1 MQFLDKFFG
10 NIFLRMNYAN
20 SAEFEKKYTLICLQ
34 RGRLF
39 KWVTFFACLFS
50 LYLDLILNKDGAI
63 DALYRRVLL
72 SVHIAGLALSLVY
85 IIIYSALKRSQQYRF
100 SRASKATVISD
111 MFLSLLA
118 GAILSLNSQRFT
130 GNIDAYI
137 LMVFAVALVIPMYPK
152 WVVGIYGVVHLFFLI
167 ALSSFQHG
175 NAIIIKQSNSTTIVL
190 VALVVFIV
198 LYKNNV
204 SNFLNEE
211 RLREGKAT
219 FTRLFETNPFP
230 LLISSFEDGRI
241 LNANQKAML
250 YFGVQKEQLSTLTH
264 KELYKNASDVDIIHE
279 MLRANTVLNNY
290 MAEQKTLTGEAK
302 HSMASYELIDY
313 MGEKSI
319 LIGVTD
325 LAQIKRMEHEL
336 TIHASMDILTGIFN
350 RRVGMDLI
358 RKRYEM
364 TKREGG
370 GFILCF
376 IDLDNLK
383 MVNDKFGHLE
393 GDAFIIHT
401 CRIIKEEVNPNDI
414 IFRYGGDEFMI
425 VFHDDDDRAAD
436 QTCRRLADKFEALNR
451 SNFKPYPIN
460 ASMGIFSYKSE
471 MNLNLEQII
480 EIVDKNMY
488 SNKMA
493 KK

>member
-1 MQFLDKFFG
+1 
-10 NIFLRMNYAN
+10 
-20 SAEFEKKYTLICLQ
+20 
-34 RGRLF
+34 
-39 KWVTFFACLFS
+39 
-50 LYLDLILNKDGAI
+50 
-63 DALYRRVLL
+63 
-72 SVHIAGLALSLVY
+72 
-85 IIIYSALKRSQQYRF
+85 
-100 SRASKATVISD
+100 
-111 MFLSLLA
+111 
-118 GAILSLNSQRFT
+118 
-130 GNIDAYI
+130 
-137 LMVFAVALVIPMYPK
+137 
-152 WVVGIYGVVHLFFLI
+152 
-167 ALSSFQHG
+167 
-175 NAIIIKQSNSTTIVL
+175 
-190 VALVVFIV
+190 
-198 LYKNNV
+198 
-204 SNFLNEE
+204 
-211 RLREGKAT
+211 
-219 FTRLFETNPFP
+219 
-230 LLISSFEDGRI
+230 
-241 LNANQKAML
+241 
-250 YFGVQKEQLSTLTH
+250 
-264 KELYKNASDVDIIHE
+264 
-279 MLRANTVLNNY
+279 
-290 MAEQKTLTGEAK
+290 
-302 HSMASYELIDY
+302 
-313 MGEKSI
+313 
-319 LIGVTD
+319 
-325 LAQIKRMEHEL
+325 MEHEL

-393 GDAFIIHT
+393 GDSFIIHT
-401 CRIIKEEVNPNDI
+401 CRIIKEEVNPKDI

-425 VFHDDDDRAAD
+425 VFHDDDERAAD